1 MSNDLNGFL
10 RKALANKGQV
20 DIGQFHL
27 LNLDLLKERAGEH
40 WPDRRRKV
48 FDASTHFIEK
58 RISNDNVLVP
68 CSEGFLLIY
77 DEASKMSQ
85 EDLKQLGQ
93 ALEDFLLGS
102 PELESLQ
109 VHSETKSVSCAEL
122 ANIASTEDSRPKP
135 KAQKPVD
142 EPAPPQ
148 RPTVTAEPDP
158 DPVTQSPKDPETT
171 KPATPFEGFF
181 HPIWDAGKQA
191 ISSNIAFTKYPVEGR
206 KLDGRRVIELRMAPI
221 SHSQLDE
228 HTKISA
234 RDAFML
240 FYQKKKPV
248 SICVAVHYT
257 SVATADAREAYL
269 EPLMSIP
276 EPIRKAL
283 TFKIEALPHE
293 DPAALE
299 ALKQLHQFGA
309 RTVAEVP
316 FGTSDLSAFEDCN
329 VSIFSMAARRP
340 SNQET
345 EGLLDHDR
353 RALSLF
359 AESAKKMRAL
369 TMLDEVRDM
378 KTVKDA
384 MSSGI
389 RLFTGS
395 AILSDSPRPLPS
407 GRLALVDLYRMS
419 KAA

>member
-27 LNLDLLKERAGEH
+27 LNLDLLKARAGEH

-48 FDASTHFIEK
+48 FEASTHFIEK

-77 DEASKMSQ
+77 DEASKMSKD
-85 EDLKQLGQ
+85 DLEQLGQ

-102 PELESLQ
+102 PELESIQ
-109 VHSETKSVSCAEL
+109 VRSETKSVSTREL
-122 ANIASTEDSRPKP
+122 AGLADTTSTTAKPASSKTTDKP
-135 KAQKPVD
+135 
-142 EPAPPQ
+142 
-148 RPTVTAEPDP
+148 EPDNGRAK
-158 DPVTQSPKDPETT
+158 DPVIE
-171 KPATPFEGFF
+171 KPATPFKGFF

-191 ISSNIAFTKYPVEGR
+191 ISSNIAFTKYPIEGR
-206 KLDGRRVIELRMAPI
+206 MLDGRRVIELRMAPI
-221 SHSQLDE
+221 SHNELDA

-234 RDAFML
+234 RDAFL
-240 FYQKKKPV
+240 ASYQKKKPV
-248 SICVAVHYT
+248 SICVTVHYT
-257 SVATADAREAYL
+257 SVSTEDARAAYL

-276 EPIRKAL
+276 EPVRKAL
-283 TFKIEALPHE
+283 TFKIDALPHE

-309 RTVAEVP
+309 RTVAQIP
-316 FGTSDLSAFEDCN
+316 FGTIDLSAYENCG
-329 VSIFSMAARRP
+329 VSIFSMAAIRP
-340 SNQET
+340 PNHDT
-345 EGLLDHDR
+345 EGLLDHDC
-353 RALSLF
+353 RALSIF
-359 AESAKKMRAL
+359 AESAKRMKAL

-378 KTVKDA
+378 KTIKDA
-384 MSSGI
+384 MTSGI

-395 AILSDSPRPLPS
+395 TVLSDSPRPLPS
-407 GRLALVDLYRMS
+407 GRLAMVDLYRMS